1 MQCGM
6 GRGNHRRN
14 ARRTRGLSMEITWR
28 IINLEWINQLGENT
42 KVVKNIHY
50 WVDAVDG
57 DSMGY
62 TWGNVQLNTDNIS
75 TFVDFD
81 TLAESTCIQWVK
93 DELNRL
99 HPNGVEITEQSA
111 LIMLEEN
118 DPERVRG
125 FGVPWQ

>member
-1 MQCGM
+1 
-6 GRGNHRRN
+6 
-14 ARRTRGLSMEITWR
+14 MEITWR

-62 TWGNVQLNTDNIS
+62 TWGNVQLNTDDIS
-75 TFVDFD
+75 AFVDFN
-81 TLAESTCIQWVK
+81 TLTESTCIQWVK

-111 LIMLEEN
+111 LTMLEEN